1 MTLGV
6 GTRQG
11 RRSSPAARSARPG
24 ASAPKPAAAP
34 PKKRARGGDEFVRA
48 LEDVSRG
55 IQDPVAKL
63 RYIRGTL
70 ARYQGA
76 DRFVRVVPFSGLRHL
91 LYRYLSLDGIRHL
104 LTTNPMGASV
114 PVDRG
119 TRRRA
124 QAAGLSAIA
133 AMVLLAILGV
143 SAAWLGFKATRAP
156 AQAGALPPAPSPR
169 PIVAEALAALPAGV
183 APASVW
189 LVEKGETSEQYSNGL
204 RIDTTFSVAGERRRF
219 RTFEAGRG
227 MSDEI
232 FDKPAGIL
240 FHTSESDIW
249 PLDEEH
255 NEKLRDSSHNLL
267 RYLKRNLVYHYL
279 VDRFGRVYRVVDEQ
293 SKANHAGQ
301 AVWSREAAV
310 YLNLNHAFLGICFET
325 RWEGGKALPIT
336 AAQLAAG
343 RGLTDYLQQR
353 FAIPGDMCV
362 GHGIVS
368 VNAKTHLIGHHLDW
382 ARGFPFEAF
391 GLPDQYARALPS
403 VALFGFTYDDPFLAT
418 MGEPWPGVREAEQVL
433 AGEAARRGTTA
444 EEIKKERRAVYDL
457 WVAEQTKDQENAARL
472 LASARANDARPGL

>member
-1 MTLGV
+1 M
-6 GTRQG
+6 
-11 RRSSPAARSARPG
+11 
-24 ASAPKPAAAP
+24 
-34 PKKRARGGDEFVRA
+34 KRARGGDEFVRA
-48 LEDVSRG
+48 LEEVSRG

-63 RYIRGTL
+63 RYIRSSL

-104 LTTNPMGASV
+104 LTTNPMGASL
-114 PVDRG
+114 PVDQG
-119 TRRRA
+119 TRRQAR
-124 QAAGLSAIA
+124 AAGLSAVA
-133 AMVLLAILGV
+133 AVVLFAILGV
-143 SAAWLGFKATRAP
+143 VAIGLGFKVSRATAEAAP
-156 AQAGALPPAPSPR
+156 PPPAPAPR
-169 PIVAEALAALPAGV
+169 PVVAEALEALPAGV

-204 RIDTTFSVAGERRRF
+204 RIDTTFSVAGEHRRF
-219 RTFEAGRG
+219 RTFEAGVG
-227 MSDEI
+227 MSPET

-249 PLDEEH
+249 PLDEAH
-255 NEKLRDSSHNLL
+255 NEKLRDSSHSLL

-279 VDRFGRVYRVVDEQ
+279 VDRFGRVYRVVDEE
-293 SKANHAGQ
+293 SKANHAGA
-301 AVWSREAAV
+301 AVWSRENAV

-343 RGLTDYLQQR
+343 RGLTDYLRQR
-353 FAIPGDMCV
+353 FTIPGDMCV

-382 ARGFPFEAF
+382 ARGFPFAAF

-403 VALFGFTYDDPFLAT
+403 VSLFGFTYDDPFLSV
-418 MGEPWPGVREAEQVL
+418 MGEPWPGVREAEQIL
-433 AGEAARRGTTA
+433 AGEAARQGKPA
-444 EEIKKERRAVYDL
+444 EEIKKQRRAVYDG
-457 WVAEQTKDQENAARL
+457 WVAEQTKDQEKAARL
-472 LASARANDARPGL
+472 LVSTRANDARPGL